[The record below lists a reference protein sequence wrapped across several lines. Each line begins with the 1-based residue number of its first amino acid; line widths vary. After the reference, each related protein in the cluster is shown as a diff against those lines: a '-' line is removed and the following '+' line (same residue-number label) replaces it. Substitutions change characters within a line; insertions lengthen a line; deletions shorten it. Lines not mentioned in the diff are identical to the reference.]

1 MIRREIHIE
10 KHNGESSY
18 NFDERFH
25 TERNWYFNVACWYAI
40 DGPRGFAAAMAL
52 ASHCILD
59 KGEKS
64 PEKARL
70 HPEPRPPSGAPA
82 GTISLTPQPRLAE
95 GADYCSPPG
104 CSSLA
109 PLLSANFLAGD
120 KGKNKTDSGLP
131 SSRPSPE
138 TSFSWNA
145 PSQSSLGHLAFV
157 LSLASKG
164 ETQSI
169 EWGTRI

>member
-1 MIRREIHIE
+1 MFLVCHVCHITWNLLIILMNASILSEIGTLIWHVDTQLMVPVDSPQQW
-10 KHNGESSY
+10 H
-18 NFDERFH
+18 
-25 TERNWYFNVACWYAI
+25 
-40 DGPRGFAAAMAL
+40 

-70 HPEPRPPSGAPA
+70 HPEPRPPSAAPA

-138 TSFSWNA
+138 TSFS
-145 PSQSSLGHLAFV
+145 
-157 LSLASKG
+157 
-164 ETQSI
+164 
-169 EWGTRI
+169 